1 MITERLRGLLF
12 AMVAALLVPGCA
24 TQPTTLDAQWVNPA
38 FVGKK
43 AVRHVMVMSAMR
55 DSTNR
60 RIFED
65 RMVAALDA
73 AGLKAVQSYNFIAED
88 GPVGEERLRRAVAQ
102 AGVQQVMVTRI
113 VNVSTQVNVS
123 PGMVMGPAWGPG
135 WGPGPGWGH
144 GWGGFAGYHNSMWA
158 TTIPPQV
165 TTTQNVNADTRLFD
179 ANDAEVI
186 WSASTTTT
194 AGTSPSVPQLIPQF
208 VSLIVGAMTKDGI
221 L

>member
-1 MITERLRGLLF
+1 MNIKHLLGWL
-12 AMVAALLVPGCA
+12 AAAAATTLTLGCA
-24 TQPTTLDAQWVNPA
+24 TPATTVDAQWVNPA

-43 AVRHVMVMSAMR
+43 AVRNVMVMSAAR

-65 RMVAALDA
+65 QMTAALNA
-73 AGLKAVQSYNFIAED
+73 AGVKAVQAYKFIPED
-88 GPVGEERLRRAVAQ
+88 AQVSEQRLRSAVAQ

-113 VNVSTQVNVS
+113 INVSTQVNVS

-135 WGPGPGWGH
+135 WGAGPGWGG

-165 TTTQNVNADTRLFD
+165 TTTQNVNADTRVFD
-179 ANDAEVI
+179 ANDSEVI
-186 WSASTTTT
+186 WSASTTTA
-194 AGTSPSVPQLIPQF
+194 AGSSPSVPQLITQF
-208 VSLIVGAMTKDGI
+208 VDLIVATMTKDGV

>member
-1 MITERLRGLLF
+1 MSTKRSSGLLIAA
-12 AMVAALLVPGCA
+12 AMAILVLGCA
-24 TQPTTLDAQWVNPA
+24 TTATTLDAQWVNPA

-43 AVRHVMVMSAMR
+43 AVRNVMVMSAAR

-65 RMVAALDA
+65 QMVAALDA
-73 AGLKAVQSYNFIAED
+73 AGLKAVQSYKFVPENA
-88 GPVGEERLRRAVAQ
+88 PVSEERLRRAVAQ
-102 AGVQQVMVTRI
+102 AGVQQVMVARI

-135 WGPGPGWGH
+135 WGPGPGWGS

-165 TTTQNVNADTRLFD
+165 TTTQNVNVDTRVFD

-186 WSASTTTT
+186 WSATTTT
-194 AGTSPSVPQLIPQF
+194 AAGAGRSVPQLITQF
-208 VSLIVGAMTKDGI
+208 VDLIVTTMTKNGVI
-221 L
+221 

>member
-1 MITERLRGLLF
+1 MNFKQMRSWLIAAG
-12 AMVAALLVPGCA
+12 AAALVLGCA
-24 TQPTTLDAQWVNPA
+24 TTATTLDAQWVNPA

-43 AVRHVMVMSAMR
+43 AVRHVMVMSAVR

-60 RIFED
+60 RLFED
-65 RMVAALDA
+65 QMVAALDA
-73 AGLKAVQSYNFIAED
+73 AGLKAVQAYKFIPED
-88 GPVGEERLRRAVAQ
+88 APVSEDRLRRAVAE

-135 WGPGPGWGH
+135 WGHGPGWGP

-165 TTTQNVNADTRLFD
+165 TTTQNVNADTRVFD

-186 WSASTTTT
+186 WSASTTTV
-194 AGTSPSVPQLIPQF
+194 AGSGRTVPELISQF
-208 VSLIVGAMTKDGI
+208 VNLIVSTMTKDGVI
-221 L
+221 